1 MPAYMKASLDQAV
14 KVYASMAKYLREYAN
29 GITDAVKKF
38 EA

>member
-1 MPAYMKASLDQAV
+1 MKASLENAV
-14 KVYASMAKYLREYAN
+14 KVYAAMARYLRDYAN